1 MLWWCGVSWA
11 NTTPLTNFHLHN
23 PAMPT
28 HDNAYKH
35 LFSHPQA
42 VRDLL
47 RGFVEEDWVALLD
60 FDTLEKV
67 AGSYIT
73 DDLRDRED
81 DIIWRIRMKGAETDE
96 WLYVYLLLEF
106 QSSVDTFMAVRILT
120 YIGLLY
126 QDLIKTKK
134 IKAGKL
140 PPVFPLVLYN
150 GVRTWNAEREV
161 ENLIETVPESLAAY
175 RPSLR
180 YFLLDEG
187 RVSEESLN
195 QPDNAVARLVEIE
208 QLLNPED
215 LAPLIEKLKNQLNAP
230 QNTELRRAFTVWIN
244 RVVLK
249 RFEPLTDLP
258 ELHDLPEVQEMIEE
272 RIDAWKQNLVQQG
285 VYAGILKGKLEG
297 KLEGQAQLLL
307 RFLMR
312 RFGVLPPTVA
322 MQINAAKDLEQI
334 EAWFDAAI
342 DAPNLN
348 AVFLLH

>member
-1 MLWWCGVSWA
+1 MS
-11 NTTPLTNFHLHN
+11 
-23 PAMPT
+23 T

-67 AGSYIT
+67 AGSYVT

-81 DIIWRIRMKGAETDE
+81 DIIWRIRMQGAESDE
-96 WLYVYLLLEF
+96 WIYVYLLLEF
-106 QSSVDTFMAVRILT
+106 QSSVDNFMAVRILT

-140 PPVFPLVLYN
+140 PPIFPLVLYN

-161 ENLIETVPESLAAY
+161 ENLIETVPASLAAY
-175 RPSLR
+175 RPRLR

-195 QPDNAVARLVEIE
+195 QPDNAIARLVEIE

-249 RFEPLTDLP
+249 RFEPLTNIP

-272 RIDAWKQNLVQQG
+272 RIEAWKHNLVQQG
-285 VYAGILKGKLEG
+285 VLQGFQQGEYTGILKGKSEGRLEG
-297 KLEGQAQLLL
+297 KLEGELKGQTQLLR

-312 RFGVLPPTVA
+312 RFGVLPPAVA
-322 MQINAAKDLEQI
+322 MQIDAAKNLEQI
-334 EAWFDAAI
+334 ETWFDAAI

>member
-1 MLWWCGVSWA
+1 MS
-11 NTTPLTNFHLHN
+11 
-23 PAMPT
+23 T

-67 AGSYIT
+67 SGSYVT

-81 DIIWRIRMKGAETDE
+81 DIIWRIRMNGAEADE

-106 QSSVDTFMAVRILT
+106 QSSVDNFMAVRILT

-134 IKAGKL
+134 IKGGKL

-150 GVRTWNAEREV
+150 GIRAWNAEREV
-161 ENLIETVPESLAAY
+161 ENLIETVPTSLAAY
-175 RPSLR
+175 RPRLR

-195 QPDNAVARLVEIE
+195 QPDNAIARLVEIE
-208 QLLNPED
+208 RLLNPED

-249 RFEPLTDLP
+249 RFEPLTNLP
-258 ELHDLPEVQEMIEE
+258 ELCTI
-272 RIDAWKQNLVQQG
+272 
-285 VYAGILKGKLEG
+285 Y
-297 KLEGQAQLLL
+297 
-307 RFLMR
+307 R
-312 RFGVLPPTVA
+312 RYRKYST
-322 MQINAAKDLEQI
+322 NANSSRLASP
-334 EAWFDAAI
+334 AS
-342 DAPNLN
+342 P
-348 AVFLLH
+348 